1 MKNLIRLAGLLVL
14 GLALIVPSF
23 AGDEKKVKAD
33 GVGKVKNDDDPD
45 EPKDEKKTTKK
56 GTKKTTKATEKKF
69 TAQPN
74 FMGKLAQMD
83 ANSQRD
89 FTVQVTLYE
98 PNPGGWNHL
107 ANLQQ
112 QLARQQF
119 DFAQARNI
127 QGKQNAANAMRNTQ
141 IEILK
146 AQQPQKLYQP
156 KNVDVKLRAVEDIKV
171 RWNYPPPDYDDKGN
185 LKKYTKE
192 ELKALKG
199 DEGLPGYKGEYD
211 ALRQGQTIAIYLVQK
226 DALKSLKG
234 ANLKGAKGKAPPP
247 PQKGK
252 KITEDD
258 EVDLQ
263 DRHEVRMIVI
273 MAEPKQQ

>member
-1 MKNLIRLAGLLVL
+1 MKSLIRLTGLLVL

-23 AGDEKKVKAD
+23 AGDEKKGKEA

-45 EPKDEKKTTKK
+45 DTKDEKKPTKK
-56 GTKKTTKATEKKF
+56 PTKKPAKKAEKKF

-74 FMGKLAQMD
+74 FLGKLTQMD

-98 PNPGGWNHL
+98 PNPDGFNRV
-107 ANLQQ
+107 AQLQQ
-112 QLARQQF
+112 QLAQQQLQ
-119 DFAQARNI
+119 FAQARDLN
-127 QGKQNAANAMRNTQ
+127 GKRNVANAMRNTQ
-141 IEILK
+141 VEIAK
-146 AQQPQKLYQP
+146 ASQPQHLYRP
-156 KNVDVKLRAVEDIKV
+156 KNVDVKLRAVEDIKI
-171 RWNYPPPDYDDKGN
+171 RWKDPPPDYDDKGN

-192 ELKALKG
+192 ELKALRG
-199 DEGLPGYKGEYD
+199 NEGLPGYKGEYD
-211 ALRQGQTIAIYLVQK
+211 ALRQGQTVAVYLVQK

-234 ANLKGAKGKAPPP
+234 ANLKGSKGKGP
-247 PQKGK
+247 PQKAK